1 MIDGFRDRLSAWTS
15 SLLEYPIFDWFRSHP
30 TVSAWL
36 FGVSL
41 VTFFAGLLVTPV
53 LIARLPANFFVRPRG
68 PARWADRHPVIRFTL
83 RTIKNLAG
91 LVLILAG
98 IAMLVLPGQGFVT
111 IVIGICL
118 LEFPGKRRFALR
130 IMRQRPVRHGINWV
144 RSKARRPPLIIPDR
158 PARPRRRP
166 SSEDRLHS

>member
-1 MIDGFRDRLSAWTS
+1 MFEGFRDRLARWMAN
-15 SLLEYPIFDWFRSHP
+15 LLEYPVFDWFREHS

-53 LIARLPANFFVRPRG
+53 LIAQLPADFFVRPRG
-68 PARWADRHPVIRFTL
+68 PARWSDRHPIIRFTL

-91 LVLILAG
+91 VVLILAG

-118 LEFPGKRRFALR
+118 LEFPGKRRLALR
-130 IMRQRPVRHGINWV
+130 ILRQRPVRHGINWV
-144 RSKARRPPLIIPDR
+144 RSRARRPPLIIPDR
-158 PARPRRRP
+158 PPRRRRRHRA
-166 SSEDRLHS
+166 EDRVDS